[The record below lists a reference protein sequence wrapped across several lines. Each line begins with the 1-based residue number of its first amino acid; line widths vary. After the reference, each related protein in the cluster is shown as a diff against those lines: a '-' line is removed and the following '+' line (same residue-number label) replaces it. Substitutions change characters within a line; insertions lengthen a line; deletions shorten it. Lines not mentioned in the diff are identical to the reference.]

1 MPDASQLRPAI
12 AADMQWPDTPA
23 YAKLSYFVLRHDAS
37 KVKLFVVHNDKQRI
51 DTVVAHCQTGMDL
64 FRPLIMVDGDDDARL
79 QAALRQA
86 LMPGRQYLFSV
97 SPRLRPDIETVA
109 TIYSPTMGHIYA
121 LHEADFRPTPN
132 VLVQMG
138 KMPNGRPRASI
149 RARDD
154 SAAAEAGVNWVSPK
168 FAEVFVRVDERV
180 RGRGLG
186 KSVVSAL
193 STQLLAMGRTPIYIA
208 AEDNAASQR
217 LALSLGYHDTGAR
230 ELSGILQ
237 M

>member
-1 MPDASQLRPAI
+1 MPDVSQLRPAI
-12 AADMQWPDTPA
+12 ATDMQWPDTPA
-23 YAKLSYFVLRHDAS
+23 YAKLRYFALRHDAS
-37 KVKLFVVHNDKQRI
+37 KVKLFVAHNTKQQI

-64 FRPLIMVDGDDDARL
+64 FRPLIVADGDDGPRL
-79 QAALRQA
+79 QATLRQA
-86 LMPGRQYLFSV
+86 LISGRQYLFSI
-97 SPRLRPDIETVA
+97 SPRLRPDVETVA

-121 LHEADFRPTPN
+121 LNEADFRPTPN
-132 VLVQMG
+132 VLVQMS
-138 KMPNGRPRASI
+138 KTPNGQPRASI

-193 STQLLAMGRTPIYIA
+193 TTQLLALGRTPIYITA
-208 AEDNAASQR
+208 DDNAASQR
-217 LALSLGYHDTGAR
+217 LAFSLGYHDTGAR